1 MTIEREYVRL
11 QLQTTAPA
19 ACCPRCAMPSS
30 SVHSRYQRQLT
41 DLPWGARPVRLQL
54 TVRKFVCRNP
64 RCQRRI
70 FTERVPELVALYSR
84 KTHRLVTVLQAIG
97 LALGGQAGSR
107 LTRRLGLPTSRDTL
121 LRLVRRL
128 PPPVI
133 PPLRAIGV
141 DDWAHRKRQ
150 HYGTI
155 VVDLER
161 RQPVAL
167 LHDREAET
175 LAGWLR
181 AHPGVTIIA
190 RDRMKAYIDGA
201 RAAAPQAT
209 QVADRFHLLQ
219 NLAKALDQ
227 VFSAHG
233 KVLKAVSDALSH
245 TPVVQPDGQTAIP
258 VPPSTPTPQAQT
270 QAAQRRSRR
279 LVTYEQVWSLH
290 RQGWSNRAIAQ
301 QLGIGRMTVVRY
313 LQAPT
318 FPERKGR
325 SDAGKSVL
333 TPYKER
339 LLKRWNAGCREALQL
354 VRDLQRHGYPG
365 SYPTVA
371 RYAQRLRQAQGLQPR
386 ERRLGQT
393 LPRVIELQQRPL
405 TTRRATR
412 LVLKRPRQRT
422 NADAQLLA
430 QLQSQHRDVAVAIE
444 FAQDFCALVRERQAD
459 GFDHWLARALGSGVA
474 PLRRFATGLRADY
487 EAVKAGLR
495 LPWSNGPVEGHINR
509 LKMLKRQMFGRAKL
523 DLLSRRFLRAA

>member
-1 MTIEREYVRL
+1 
-11 QLQTTAPA
+11 
-19 ACCPRCAMPSS
+19 
-30 SVHSRYQRQLT
+30 VHSRYQRHLT
-41 DLPWGARPVRLQL
+41 DLPWGTRPVRLQL
-54 TVRKFVCRNP
+54 TVRKFVCRNLCCP
-64 RCQRRI
+64 RRI
-70 FTERVPELVALYSR
+70 FTERVPELVASYAR
-84 KTHRLVTVLQAIG
+84 KTCRLIATLQAIG
-97 LALGGQAGSR
+97 VALGGQAGAR
-107 LTRRLGLPTSRDTL
+107 LTQRLGVPTSRDTL
-121 LRLVRRL
+121 LRLIRRL
-128 PPPVI
+128 PLPKI
-133 PPLRAIGV
+133 PPLSAIGV
-141 DDWAHRKRQ
+141 DDWAQRKRQ

-155 VVDLER
+155 VVDLEQR
-161 RQPVAL
+161 RPVAL

-175 LAGWLR
+175 LAEWLR
-181 AHPGVTIIA
+181 MHPGITVIA
-190 RDRMKAYIDGA
+190 SDRMKAYMDGA
-201 RAAAPQAT
+201 RAGAPQAS

-219 NLAKALDQ
+219 NLAEALDQ

-233 KVLKAVSDALSH
+233 LALKAVSTALSR
-245 TPVVQPDGQTAIP
+245 TPVLQPDGQTAVPI
-258 VPPSTPTPQAQT
+258 PPSPPTPQAQT

-279 LVTYEQVWSLH
+279 LATYEQVWSLH

-354 VRDLQRHGYPG
+354 FRDIRRRGYTG

-386 ERRLGQT
+386 ERRVGQT
-393 LPRVIELQQRPL
+393 LPHVVESQHRPL
-405 TTRRATR
+405 TTRQATR
-412 LVLKRPRQRT
+412 LVLKRPERRT
-422 NADAQLLA
+422 KANRQLLA
-430 QLQSQHRDVAVAIE
+430 HLERQHHDLAEAIGL
-444 FAQDFCALVRERQAD
+444 AQDFGAIVRQRQAD
-459 GFDHWLARALGSGVA
+459 RFDDWLARAAASGVA
-474 PLRRFATGLRADY
+474 PLRRFAMGLRTDY